1 MTDLVAGPIIA
12 EAVAA
17 EQQILAARV
26 ELGFV
31 RLMLQPK
38 LLGVKLGLPSWDK
51 DAGRILRDHQAK
63 NSLIGQLTKP
73 ISLGTS

>member
-1 MTDLVAGPIIA
+1 
-12 EAVAA
+12 
-17 EQQILAARV
+17 
-26 ELGFV
+26 
-31 RLMLQPK
+31 MLQPK